1 MIGLVLALVVV
12 GIVMMLLGLW
22 IFSIPIG
29 LLALV
34 LFVLFLA
41 GWGRR
46 AASRT
51 PDSTAQRVTGRCYIW
66 RVARPSLF
74 ARFRRREPVAAAPR
88 AAGPPRR
95 SLPHPAQLRRER
107 RSLIRAREER
117 LRDLGGLML
126 EMFRRDQFRQDLLV
140 ERCDELLTLDERLQ
154 ELDTLL
160 AATASARRP
169 APAARCAC
177 GAPLVW
183 GSHFC
188 ANCGRSVGATP
199 AVVSCANCSAPLAAD
214 AKFCAVCGHAVSGEL
229 VEALPA
235 PRERWNRYAPG
246 RARTASRSAHAAAL
260 HTRRARSTA
269 SNAA

>member
-1 MIGLVLALVVV
+1 
-12 GIVMMLLGLW
+12 
-22 IFSIPIG
+22 
-29 LLALV
+29 
-34 LFVLFLA
+34 
-41 GWGRR
+41 
-46 AASRT
+46 
-51 PDSTAQRVTGRCYIW
+51 
-66 RVARPSLF
+66 
-74 ARFRRREPVAAAPR
+74 
-88 AAGPPRR
+88 
-95 SLPHPAQLRRER
+95 
-107 RSLIRAREER
+107 
-117 LRDLGGLML
+117 ML

-229 VEALPA
+229 IEALPA
-235 PRERWNRYAPG
+235 PQERWEP
-246 RARTASRSAHAAAL
+246 
-260 HTRRARSTA
+260 
-269 SNAA
+269 